1 MRKQSGGVAQ
11 PSSQSPREGEVVAA
25 YGRNFMVET
34 ATGELLHC
42 VPRGKN
48 SAIACG
54 DRVAIVS
61 SSSGEAVIDA
71 VRARDTLLVR
81 AAANRV
87 KLIAANATQLAL
99 VVATEPSFSDEL
111 VMRAIAAAEHASLKI
126 LIVLNKADITGALAQ
141 ARARLAC
148 FVNAGYHV
156 VEISALSNIAPLAA
170 LLHGEKTVLAGQSGM
185 GKSTIINGL
194 CPGENVATR
203 SISHFLASG
212 RHTTSASSL
221 YRLDPQS
228 WIIDSPG
235 MQEFGLAHLDR
246 AAIEASMPEFRPYHG
261 QCRFQDCRH
270 GPEPGCALR
279 QALAEGRI
287 DARRFELFHRIA
299 GTAGR

>member
-1 MRKQSGGVAQ
+1 MTRQ
-11 PSSQSPREGEVVAA
+11 EGEVVATH
-25 YGRNFMVET
+25 GRNYMVET
-34 ATGELLHC
+34 TAGELLHC
-42 VPRGKN
+42 VTRGKN

-54 DRVAIVS
+54 DRVTTLPS
-61 SSSGEAVIDA
+61 SAGEAVIDS
-71 VRARDTLLVR
+71 VHPRDTLFLR
-81 AAANRV
+81 AAAHRV

-99 VVATEPSFSDEL
+99 IVATEPSFSDEL

-126 LIVLNKADITGALAQ
+126 VIVLNKADIAGELEQ

-148 FVNAGYHV
+148 FVNAGYRV
-156 VEISALSNIAPLAA
+156 IEISALGNVAPLAA

-185 GKSTIINGL
+185 GKSTIINAL

-228 WIIDSPG
+228 SIIDSPG
-235 MQEFGLAHLDR
+235 IQEFGLAHLDR
-246 AAIEASMPEFRPYHG
+246 AAIEASMPEFRPYQG
-261 QCRFQDCRH
+261 QCRFQDCQH

-279 QALAEGRI
+279 QAVDDGHI

-299 GTAGR
+299 GRADR